1 MFALKRRSIDKF
13 VKPVKAREFCR
24 LWFDADAQMEATRGY
39 RAECVRLLSR
49 ILAVQTETISSKWG
63 SGIDFEKMPEQY
75 ERTLAYANSL
85 RSILDAAGSNSEL
98 SNIIAER
105 LKQSR

>member
-1 MFALKRRSIDKF
+1 MFVIKRRCIDKF

-24 LWFDADAQMEATRGY
+24 LWFNANAQMEATRGY

-85 RSILDAAGSNSEL
+85 RSILDAAGNNPEL

-105 LKQSR
+105 LKQSH

>member
-1 MFALKRRSIDKF
+1 MLALKRRSIDKF
-13 VKPVKAREFCR
+13 IKPVKAREFCR
-24 LWFDADAQMEATRGY
+24 LWFGADAQMEAARGY

-63 SGIDFEKMPEQY
+63 SGIDFDKMPEQY

-85 RSILDAAGSNSEL
+85 RSILDAAGNNPEL
-98 SNIIAER
+98 SDIIAER
-105 LKQSR
+105 LKLSR

>member
-63 SGIDFEKMPEQY
+63 SGIDFKKMPEQY

-85 RSILDAAGSNSEL
+85 RSILDAAGSNPEL

>member
-1 MFALKRRSIDKF
+1 MFAAKRCYIEKL

-24 LWFDADAQMEATRGY
+24 LWFDADAQMESARGY

-49 ILAVQTETISSKWG
+49 ILSVQTETISSKWG
-63 SGIDFEKMPEQY
+63 SGIDFEKMPEHY

-85 RSILDAAGSNSEL
+85 RSILDAAGNNEEL
-98 SNIIAER
+98 ASIVTER

>member
-105 LKQSR
+105 LKQSH